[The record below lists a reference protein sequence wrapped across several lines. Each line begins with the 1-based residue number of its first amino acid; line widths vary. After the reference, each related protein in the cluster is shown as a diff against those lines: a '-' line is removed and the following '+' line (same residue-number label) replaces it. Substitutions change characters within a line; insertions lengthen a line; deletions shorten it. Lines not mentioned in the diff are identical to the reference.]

1 MSENSESA
9 TRKQTIISYDHKKVI
24 KGIDLSTIY
33 ITSLQN
39 IVTKRIQENPDTMLT
54 IGQTF
59 KDFEHIQ
66 TEAKKKDEDSSYE
79 VQDMPTLTAWEA
91 DLYCLFSLLQS
102 LKWHANKQ
110 GLEIEKRPYHF
121 TPSFVCIISMKISSP
136 KVIIVIRR
144 FRDVGTLHIEGT
156 FILF

>member
-9 TRKQTIISYDHKKVI
+9 TRKQTIISYDHKKLI
-24 KGIDLSTIY
+24 KGIDLSTVY

-110 GLEIEKRPYHF
+110 GLEIETEIDVEEDAFKKTVEKLKEGVDIKEDMLKLQAMLEKSQR
-121 TPSFVCIISMKISSP
+121 SS
-136 KVIIVIRR
+136 
-144 FRDVGTLHIEGT
+144 
-156 FILF
+156 

>member
-1 MSENSESA
+1 MSENTES
-9 TRKQTIISYDHKKVI
+9 TPRKQIIISYDHKKVI
-24 KGIDLSTIY
+24 KDINLSTVY

-54 IGQTF
+54 IGKTF
-59 KDFEHIQ
+59 KNFEHIQ

-110 GLEIEKRPYHF
+110 GLEIEKEIDVEEGEF
-121 TPSFVCIISMKISSP
+121 KKTVEKLKEGVDIKEDMLKLQEMFDKSQASS
-136 KVIIVIRR
+136 
-144 FRDVGTLHIEGT
+144 
-156 FILF
+156 